1 MKKKILAG
9 LLAAVLAITTI
20 PFMGN
25 NTLYAQAEETSEEYV
40 LEVTMKNQDDREE
53 MSVGDIVWV
62 SANLKDGSGTY
73 LSYQEDWD
81 FIPDEAFEELGY
93 SLCKISNEKSEGADG
108 YNNGTAIENFDGSI
122 PEEAFGKYIYYLVGS
137 YMLEDSSD
145 ILVGAAV
152 SKYPVTS
159 YCGTK
164 NTTFMKNGDN
174 ATVFTIFN
182 SDTSFKL
189 TIPSSVKENGQTYKV
204 TEIGDYALENEKG
217 TKGLTS
223 VTIPSTVKKIG
234 KEAFKGAKNLKTIT
248 IKGNVTSIGKNAFSG
263 ISSKA
268 TFKIKATKT
277 NYNKIVSRIKKSGV
291 AKTVKF
297 QRIK

>member
-1 MKKKILAG
+1 
-9 LLAAVLAITTI
+9 
-20 PFMGN
+20 
-25 NTLYAQAEETSEEYV
+25 EETTAAYT
-40 LEVTMKNQDDREE
+40 LEASMMNQDSREE
-53 MSVGDIVWV
+53 LSVGDEVW
-62 SANLKDGSGTY
+62 ANVKVKDSNGEY
-73 LSYQEDWD
+73 LVYQEQWD
-81 FIPDEAFEELGY
+81 FVPDAVLNEMGY
-93 SLCKISNEKSEGADG
+93 SLCAYYDESVEGKEG
-108 YNNGTAIENFDGSI
+108 YNNGIRFDGNV
-122 PEEAFGKYIYYLVGS
+122 PEEAFGKYVYYLNMAQVFID
-137 YMLEDSSD
+137 EETSD
-145 ILVGAAV
+145 YAAGVAV
-152 SKYPVTS
+152 SRYPVTS

-164 NTTFMKNGDN
+164 HTTFMANGSN

-182 SDTSFKL
+182 SDSSFKL
-189 TIPSSVKENGQTYKV
+189 TIPSSVEENGKTYKV
-204 TEIGDYALENEKG
+204 TEIGEYALENDKG

-263 ISSKA
+263 INSKA

>member
-1 MKKKILAG
+1 MKRKLLAG

-25 NTLYAQAEETSEEYV
+25 NTLYAQAEEVTEEYV
-40 LEVTMKNQDDREE
+40 MEATMKNQDGREE
-53 MSVGDIVWV
+53 ISVGDELLPTAVLYD
-62 SANLKDGSGTY
+62 ANGEGVPVDDWEFISESIFEQIGYSVQFYSENKSKIYSDTDSDRIAFSGTV
-73 LSYQEDWD
+73 
-81 FIPDEAFEELGY
+81 
-93 SLCKISNEKSEGADG
+93 
-108 YNNGTAIENFDGSI
+108 
-122 PEEAFGKYIYYLVGS
+122 PEEAFGKYAYYLTGGYLIS
-137 YMLEDSSD
+137 DEDKLGID
-145 ILVGAAV
+145 LAV
-152 SKYPVTS
+152 SEYPVTS

-164 NTTFMKNGDN
+164 HTTFMKKGDN

-182 SDTSFKL
+182 SDSSFKL
-189 TIPSSVKENGQTYKV
+189 TIPSSVKANGKSYKV
-204 TEIGDYALENEKG
+204 TEIGEYALENDKG

-263 ISSKA
+263 INSKA

>member
-9 LLAAVLAITTI
+9 LLVAVLAITTI

-25 NTLYAQAEETSEEYV
+25 NALYAQAEEITQQYILDSIM
-40 LEVTMKNQDDREE
+40 LNQDQREE
-53 MSVGDIVWV
+53 MSVGDQVWTFSSV
-62 SANLKDGSGTY
+62 KNADGTE
-73 LSYQEDWD
+73 LVYQEEWEYVSDD
-81 FIPDEAFEELGY
+81 IFLELGLPLCVY
-93 SLCKISNEKSEGADG
+93 SDDDTTGIDSYSQGIVFSYDG
-108 YNNGTAIENFDGSI
+108 TI
-122 PEEAFGKYIYYLVGS
+122 PQEAFGKYLHHIVGVYLIDDP
-137 YMLEDSSD
+137 EN
-145 ILVGAAV
+145 AAIDAIV
-152 SKYPVTS
+152 SQYPVTS

-164 NTTFMKNGDN
+164 HTTFMPNGSN

-189 TIPSSVKENGQTYKV
+189 TIPSSVEENGKSYKV
-204 TEIGDYALENEKG
+204 TEIGEYALENDKG
-217 TKGLTS
+217 SKGLTS

-263 ISSKA
+263 INSKA